1 MVLSLNNK
9 YYQQYPKILASYQ
22 EIEEAYFP
30 ILIDRSIGKEME
42 EWLYSPSNDADS
54 IDSKCDDLAEKTYKK
69 YETMMK
75 E

>member
-1 MVLSLNNK
+1 
-9 YYQQYPKILASYQ
+9 
-22 EIEEAYFP
+22 
-30 ILIDRSIGKEME
+30 ME
-42 EWLYSPSNDADS
+42 EWLNSPSNVADR